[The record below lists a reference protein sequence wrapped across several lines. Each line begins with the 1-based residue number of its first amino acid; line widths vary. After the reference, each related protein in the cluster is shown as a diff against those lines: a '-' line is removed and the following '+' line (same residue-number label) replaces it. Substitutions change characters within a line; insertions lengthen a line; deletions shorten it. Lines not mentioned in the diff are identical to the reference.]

1 METKPWYE
9 LRDYQS
15 KVLDELKD
23 EDYVG
28 VVAACL
34 GSGKTIMG
42 VESIYRTGAKRVLIV
57 APLRTYPGWQR
68 TLEGTLHQ
76 CDATKQG
83 KVNLELAKT
92 EQGYY
97 FIGYERLRLQK
108 DLLKWKEFDL
118 IIADE
123 VHRIGRH
130 STLTNRAIVR
140 LKAKHKLG
148 LSATPAGNKP
158 ENIFGVLKWLWPR
171 MYASYYRFLDMY
183 FDTEK
188 VLYPNA
194 RQPTLVVKKEKK
206 EGLIRKLIPCYIE
219 LSGVLNI
226 PDVVIHKHEVKLS
239 RQQYKQYMEFESQAL
254 AWLSGNPVAT
264 SLPITQEIRLRQAAL
279 GDMVAQPYVDQETGE
294 VKYEVWFEEDCK
306 SSKIDMTL
314 DILQDLP
321 PGEKV
326 IIWCHS
332 QKFMSPL
339 VARLRAA
346 GYNTIEVSGKSKADF
361 REFIDGDVQIIC
373 AVIAAMSEGVD
384 GLQNV
389 CSTEIWLSLDTSL
402 ILNKQAEGRLHR
414 SGQTKPVNRY
424 LIHSANT
431 IDNKVIGR
439 LKDRYDTL
447 VNEGLI

>member
-57 APLRTYPGWQR
+57 APLRTYPGWQH

-76 CDATKQG
+76 CDGTKQG

-130 STLTNRAIVR
+130 STLTNKAIVR
-140 LKAKHKLG
+140 LKSKHKIG

-158 ENIFGVLKWLWPR
+158 ENIFGVLKWLWPK
-171 MYASYYRFLDMY
+171 MYSSYYRFLDMY
-183 FDTEK
+183 FETEK
-188 VLYPNA
+188 VQYPNA
-194 RQPTLVVKKEKK
+194 RHLTLVVKKEKN
-206 EGLIRKLIPCYIE
+206 EGLIRKVVPCYIE
-219 LSGVLNI
+219 LSGVLDI
-226 PDVVIHKHEVKLS
+226 PEIVVHKMEVKLS
-239 RQQYKQYMEFESQAL
+239 RQQYKQYMEFEKQAL

-264 SLPITQEIRLRQAAL
+264 SLPMTQEMRLRQATL
-279 GDMVAQPYVDQETGE
+279 GDMVADPYVDVETGE
-294 VKYEVWFEEDCK
+294 MKYNVWFEETSK

-314 DILQDLP
+314 DILSDLP

-332 QKFMSPL
+332 QRFMTPL
-339 VARLRAA
+339 VAQLRKA
-346 GYNTIEVSGKSKADF
+346 GYKTIEVSGKSKDDF
-361 REFIDGDVQIIC
+361 KDFIEGDVQIIC

-384 GLQNV
+384 GLQHV

-414 SGQTKPVNRY
+414 SGQTKPINRY
-424 LIHSANT
+424 LIQAQNT
-431 IDNKVIGR
+431 IDSKVLGR
-439 LKDRYDTL
+439 LDDRYL
-447 VNEGLI
+447 RLQKEGLI

>member
-76 CDATKQG
+76 CDGTKQG

-130 STLTNRAIVR
+130 STLTNKAIVR
-140 LKAKHKLG
+140 LKAKHKIG

-158 ENIFGVLKWLWPR
+158 ENIFGVLKWLWPK
-171 MYASYYRFLDMY
+171 MYSSYYRFLDMY
-183 FDTEK
+183 FETEK
-188 VLYPNA
+188 VQYLNA
-194 RQPTLVVKKEKK
+194 RHPTLVVKKEKN
-206 EGLIRKLIPCYIE
+206 EGLIRKVVPCYIE
-219 LSGVLNI
+219 LSGVLDI
-226 PDVVIHKHEVKLS
+226 PEIVVHKMEVKLS
-239 RQQYKQYMEFESQAL
+239 RQQYKQYMEFEKQAL

-264 SLPITQEIRLRQAAL
+264 SLPITQEMRLRQATL
-279 GDMVAQPYVDQETGE
+279 GDMVADPYVDITTGE
-294 VKYEVWFEEDCK
+294 LKYNIWFEETSK

-314 DILQDLP
+314 DILSDLP

-332 QKFMSPL
+332 QRFMTPL
-339 VARLRAA
+339 VAQLRKA
-346 GYNTIEVSGKSKADF
+346 GYKTIEVSGKSKDDF
-361 REFIDGDVQIIC
+361 KDFIEGDVQIIC

-384 GLQNV
+384 GLQHV

-414 SGQTKPVNRY
+414 SGQTKPINRY
-424 LIHSANT
+424 LIQAQNT
-431 IDNKVIGR
+431 IDSKVLGR
-439 LKDRYDTL
+439 LDDRYL
-447 VNEGLI
+447 RLQKEGLI